1 MQTECNSSQLTFQS
15 FDGRRV
21 VAAFDGGA
29 ITSNAGALLLRET
42 DRIIGLEQP
51 ASI

>member
-1 MQTECNSSQLTFQS
+1 MPTDCIPDSLEFEA

-29 ITSNAGALLLRET
+29 RSWTAR
-42 DRIIGLEQP
+42 
-51 ASI
+51 